1 MLKYRFPLHPSGW
14 AGTKGHKRRSK
25 AHSGLVPFGFRKE
38 KDTQERRTAALK
50 RWLKRIFYNPRHSK
64 PADENILRL
73 LMPSVVGIFI
83 CMVCLAGSTWA
94 WFSSSVQTAPQTIE
108 AASFDIS
115 AAVIDASGQPV
126 PSGQPL
132 QAGQKYT
139 VTLTAAGNA
148 PSGGYCEV
156 ESGAVFLYTET
167 ILPNELLAFTLIPDS
182 NAAYTFTAVWGK
194 YSGKPDI
201 TDGCTIEAEQ
211 PETGDETPALPANGQ
226 NAAEYVVQSGDT
238 LGKIAQEYGTAV
250 EKLAAYNGIE
260 NPNEIQIG
268 QTFKIPPEDYEIPSP
283 PAVSGG
289 KDEPAQQPAEAE
301 EPAEETP
308 PEQANPVTE
317 TMPADTPAVLQPT
330 SAASP
335 ESTESTGSEP
345 PEPDLSETDET
356 NEPQNTEAP
365 AT

>member
-1 MLKYRFPLHPSGW
+1 MK
-14 AGTKGHKRRSK
+14 
-25 AHSGLVPFGFRKE
+25 
-38 KDTQERRTAALK
+38 Q
-50 RWLKRIFYNPRHSK
+50 WLKSIFYTAKHQK
-64 PADENILRL
+64 PTDDNILRL
-73 LMPSVVGIFI
+73 LMPSAVGIAL

-108 AASFDIS
+108 AANYDIS

-194 YSGKPDI
+194 YSGKADI
-201 TDGCTIEAEQ
+201 TNGCTIGAEQ
-211 PETGDETPALPANGQ
+211 PETGDETPAPPISGQ

-283 PAVSGG
+283 PAVSDG

-308 PEQANPVTE
+308 PEQTNPVTE
-317 TMPADTPAVLQPT
+317 TMPADDPPAVSQPT
-330 SAASP
+330 SAATGSGDAEPAVPPASP

-356 NEPQNTEAP
+356 NESQSSQAP
-365 AT
+365 AG

>member
-1 MLKYRFPLHPSGW
+1 
-14 AGTKGHKRRSK
+14 
-25 AHSGLVPFGFRKE
+25 
-38 KDTQERRTAALK
+38 
-50 RWLKRIFYNPRHSK
+50 
-64 PADENILRL
+64 
-73 LMPSVVGIFI
+73 MPSVVGIFI

-94 WFSSSVQTAPQTIE
+94 WFSASVQTVAQTIE
-108 AASFDIS
+108 AANFDIS
-115 AAVIDASGQPV
+115 AAVTDKGGVSV
-126 PSGQPL
+126 PSDRPL
-132 QAGQKYT
+132 QAGQTYK

-148 PSGGYCEV
+148 PSGGYCKV
-156 ESGAVFLYTET
+156 EGGTDSLYTIT
-167 ILPNELLAFTLIPDS
+167 LLPGDTLTFTLIPEKD
-182 NAAYTFTAVWGK
+182 AVYTFTAVWGK
-194 YSGKPDI
+194 YSSEADI
-201 TDGCTIEAEQ
+201 TDGYTIGRAQPDTDAE
-211 PETGDETPALPANGQ
+211 TSSLPTDAH
-226 NAAEYVVQSGDT
+226 NAAGYVVQSGDT
-238 LGKIAQEYGTAV
+238 LGKIAQEYGTTV

-356 NEPQNTEAP
+356 NESQSSQAP
-365 AT
+365 AG

>member
-1 MLKYRFPLHPSGW
+1 M
-14 AGTKGHKRRSK
+14 
-25 AHSGLVPFGFRKE
+25 
-38 KDTQERRTAALK
+38 K

-94 WFSSSVQTAPQTIE
+94 WFSSSVQTVPQTIE
-108 AASFDIS
+108 VASFDI
-115 AAVIDASGQPV
+115 AVTVNDELV
-126 PSGQPL
+126 PSPVTL
-132 QAGQKYT
+132 EAGQQYT

-148 PSGGYCEV
+148 PSGGYCIV
-156 ESGAVFLYTET
+156 TNDTGAALLYTAT
-167 ILPNELLAFTLIPDS
+167 ILPNESLTFVLIPETE
-182 NAAYTFTAVWGK
+182 AAYTFTAVWGK
-194 YSGKPDI
+194 YSGKADI
-201 TDGCTIEAEQ
+201 TNGCTIGAEQ
-211 PETGDETPALPANGQ
+211 PETGEETSAPPISGQ

-268 QTFKIPPEDYEIPSP
+268 QTLEIPPEDYEIPSP

-317 TMPADTPAVLQPT
+317 TTPADTPAVLQPT

-335 ESTESTGSEP
+335 ESTEPTGGEP
-345 PEPDLSETDET
+345 PEPDFSETDET
-356 NEPQNTEAP
+356 NESQSSQTP
-365 AT
+365 AG

>member
-1 MLKYRFPLHPSGW
+1 M
-14 AGTKGHKRRSK
+14 
-25 AHSGLVPFGFRKE
+25 
-38 KDTQERRTAALK
+38 K
-50 RWLKRIFYNPRHSK
+50 RWLKRIFYTPRHSK
-64 PADENILRL
+64 PTDENILRL
-73 LMPSVVGIFI
+73 LMPSAVGIAL

-108 AASFDIS
+108 AANFDI
-115 AAVIDASGQPV
+115 AVTVNDEPV
-126 PSGQPL
+126 PSPVTL
-132 QAGQKYT
+132 EAGQQYT
-139 VTLTAAGNA
+139 VTLTAIGNA

-194 YSGKPDI
+194 YSGKADI
-201 TDGCTIEAEQ
+201 TNGCKIGAEQ
-211 PETGDETPALPANGQ
+211 PETGDETPAPPISGQ

-283 PAVSGG
+283 PAVSDG

-308 PEQANPVTE
+308 PEQSNPVTE
-317 TMPADTPAVLQPT
+317 NVSADDSPTVSQPADTPAATGSGDTEPAVPP
-330 SAASP
+330 ASP
-335 ESTESTGSEP
+335 ESTEPTGSEP
-345 PEPDLSETDET
+345 PEPDFSETDET
-356 NEPQNTEAP
+356 NESQSTQAP
-365 AT
+365 AE

>member
-1 MLKYRFPLHPSGW
+1 MK
-14 AGTKGHKRRSK
+14 
-25 AHSGLVPFGFRKE
+25 
-38 KDTQERRTAALK
+38 Q
-50 RWLKRIFYNPRHSK
+50 WLKSIFYTAKHQK
-64 PADENILRL
+64 PTDDNILRL
-73 LMPSVVGIFI
+73 LMPSAVGIAL

-108 AASFDIS
+108 AANYNI
-115 AAVIDASGQPV
+115 AVTVNGKPV
-126 PSGQPL
+126 SSPVTLEAEQIY
-132 QAGQKYT
+132 K

-156 ESGAVFLYTET
+156 ESGAVPLYTAAL
-167 ILPNELLAFTLIPDS
+167 LPSQTLSFTLIPEQS
-182 NAAYTFTAVWGK
+182 AVYTFTAVWGK
-194 YSGKPDI
+194 YSGKADI
-201 TDGCTIEAEQ
+201 TNGCTIETEQ
-211 PETGDETPALPANGQ
+211 PETGDETPAPPISGQ

-283 PAVSGG
+283 PAVSDG

-308 PEQANPVTE
+308 PEQTNPVTE
-317 TMPADTPAVLQPT
+317 TMPADDPPAVSQPT
-330 SAASP
+330 SAATGSGDAEPAVPPASP
-335 ESTESTGSEP
+335 ESTESTSSEP

-356 NEPQNTEAP
+356 NESQSSQAP
-365 AT
+365 AG

>member
-1 MLKYRFPLHPSGW
+1 MK
-14 AGTKGHKRRSK
+14 
-25 AHSGLVPFGFRKE
+25 
-38 KDTQERRTAALK
+38 Q
-50 RWLKRIFYNPRHSK
+50 WLKRIFYMPKHSK
-64 PADENILRL
+64 PTDENILRL
-73 LMPSVVGIFI
+73 LMPSVVGIAL

-108 AASFDIS
+108 AANFDI
-115 AAVIDASGQPV
+115 AVTVNDELV
-126 PSGQPL
+126 PSPVTL
-132 QAGQKYT
+132 EAGQIYK
-139 VTLTAAGNA
+139 VTLTATGNA

-156 ESGAVFLYTET
+156 ESGAVSLYTET

-194 YSGKPDI
+194 YSGKADI
-201 TDGCTIEAEQ
+201 TNGCTIGTEQ
-211 PETGDETPALPANGQ
+211 PETGDETSAPPANEQ

-283 PAVSGG
+283 PAVSDG
-289 KDEPAQQPAEAE
+289 KDEPAQQPAENE

-308 PEQANPVTE
+308 SEQANPVTE
-317 TMPADTPAVLQPT
+317 NVSADDSPTVSQPADTPAATGSGDTEPAVPP
-330 SAASP
+330 ASP

-356 NEPQNTEAP
+356 NESQSSQAP
-365 AT
+365 AG

>member
-1 MLKYRFPLHPSGW
+1 MK
-14 AGTKGHKRRSK
+14 
-25 AHSGLVPFGFRKE
+25 
-38 KDTQERRTAALK
+38 Q
-50 RWLKRIFYNPRHSK
+50 WLKRIFYTPRHSK
-64 PADENILRL
+64 PTDENILRL
-73 LMPSVVGIFI
+73 LMPSAVGIAL
-83 CMVCLAGSTWA
+83 CMICLAGSTWA
-94 WFSSSVQTAPQTIE
+94 WFSASVQTAPQTIE
-108 AASFDIS
+108 AANFDI
-115 AAVIDASGQPV
+115 AVTVNGKPV
-126 PSGQPL
+126 FSPVTL
-132 QAGQKYT
+132 EAGQQYT

-156 ESGAVFLYTET
+156 ESGAVSLYTAAL
-167 ILPNELLAFTLIPDS
+167 LPSQTLSFTLIPEQS
-182 NAAYTFTAVWGK
+182 AVYTFTAVWGK
-194 YSGKPDI
+194 YSGKADI
-201 TDGCTIEAEQ
+201 TNGCTIEAEQ
-211 PETGDETPALPANGQ
+211 PETGDETPAPPISGQ

-283 PAVSGG
+283 PAVSDG

-308 PEQANPVTE
+308 PEQTNPVTE
-317 TMPADTPAVLQPT
+317 TMPADDPPAVSQPT
-330 SAASP
+330 SAATGSGDAEPAVPPASP

-356 NEPQNTEAP
+356 NESQSSRAP
-365 AT
+365 AG

>member
-108 AASFDIS
+108 AANYDIS
-115 AAVIDASGQPV
+115 ADVIDASGQPV

-139 VTLTAAGNA
+139 VTLTATGNA

-156 ESGAVFLYTET
+156 KGGAVPLYTET
-167 ILPNELLAFTLIPDS
+167 ILPDRSLTFTLIPETD
-182 NAAYTFTAVWGK
+182 AVYTFTAIWGK
-194 YSGKPDI
+194 YSGEPDI
-201 TDGCTIEAEQ
+201 TNGCTIEAEQ
-211 PETGDETPALPANGQ
+211 PETGDETPAPPANGQ

-238 LGKIAQEYGTAV
+238 LWEIARAQNTTV
-250 EKLAAYNGIE
+250 EELAAYNNISD
-260 NPNEIQIG
+260 PASLQTG
-268 QTFKIPPEDYEIPSP
+268 QTLEIPPKDYEIPSP
-283 PAVSGG
+283 PAVSEDN
-289 KDEPAQQPAEAE
+289 DEPAQQPAEAE

-308 PEQANPVTE
+308 SEQSNPVTE

-345 PEPDLSETDET
+345 PEPDFSETDET
-356 NEPQNTEAP
+356 NESQSSQAP
-365 AT
+365 AG

>member
-1 MLKYRFPLHPSGW
+1 MK
-14 AGTKGHKRRSK
+14 
-25 AHSGLVPFGFRKE
+25 
-38 KDTQERRTAALK
+38 Q
-50 RWLKRIFYNPRHSK
+50 WLKRIFYMPKHSK
-64 PADENILRL
+64 PTDENILRL
-73 LMPSVVGIFI
+73 LMPSVVGIAL

-108 AASFDIS
+108 AANFDI
-115 AAVIDASGQPV
+115 AVTVNDELV
-126 PSGQPL
+126 PSPVTL
-132 QAGQKYT
+132 EAGQIYK
-139 VTLTAAGNA
+139 VTLTATGNA

-156 ESGAVFLYTET
+156 ESGAVPLYTAAL
-167 ILPNELLAFTLIPDS
+167 LPSQTLSFTLIPEQS
-182 NAAYTFTAVWGK
+182 AVYTFTAVWGK
-194 YSGKPDI
+194 YSGKADI
-201 TDGCTIEAEQ
+201 TNGCTIGAEQ
-211 PETGDETPALPANGQ
+211 PETGDETPAPPISGQ

-238 LGKIAQEYGTAV
+238 LWEIARAQNTTV
-250 EKLAAYNGIE
+250 EELAAYNNISD
-260 NPNEIQIG
+260 PASLQTG
-268 QTFKIPPEDYEIPSP
+268 QTLEIPPKDYEIPSP

-356 NEPQNTEAP
+356 NESQSSQAP
-365 AT
+365 AG

>member
-1 MLKYRFPLHPSGW
+1 MK
-14 AGTKGHKRRSK
+14 
-25 AHSGLVPFGFRKE
+25 
-38 KDTQERRTAALK
+38 Q
-50 RWLKRIFYNPRHSK
+50 WLKSIFYTAKHQK
-64 PADENILRL
+64 PTDDNILRL
-73 LMPSVVGIFI
+73 LMPSAVGIAL

-108 AASFDIS
+108 AANYDIS

-194 YSGKPDI
+194 YSGKADI
-201 TDGCTIEAEQ
+201 TNGCTIGAEQ
-211 PETGDETPALPANGQ
+211 PETGDETPAPPISGQ

-268 QTFKIPPEDYEIPSP
+268 QTFKIPPKDYEIPSP
-283 PAVSGG
+283 PAVSDG

-308 PEQANPVTE
+308 PEQSNPVTE
-317 TMPADTPAVLQPT
+317 TMPADEPPAVSQLAETLAETGSGNAEP
-330 SAASP
+330 AVPPASP

-356 NEPQNTEAP
+356 NESQSSQAP
-365 AT
+365 AG

>member
-1 MLKYRFPLHPSGW
+1 MK
-14 AGTKGHKRRSK
+14 
-25 AHSGLVPFGFRKE
+25 
-38 KDTQERRTAALK
+38 Q
-50 RWLKRIFYNPRHSK
+50 WLKRIYIPKHSK
-64 PADENILRL
+64 PTDDNILRL
-73 LMPSVVGIFI
+73 LMPSAVGIAL

-108 AASFDIS
+108 AANYNI
-115 AAVIDASGQPV
+115 AVTVNGKQVSSPV
-126 PSGQPL
+126 TL
-132 QAGQKYT
+132 EAGQIYK

-201 TDGCTIEAEQ
+201 TDGCTIGAEQ
-211 PETGDETPALPANGQ
+211 PETGDETPAPPISGQ

-268 QTFKIPPEDYEIPSP
+268 QTFKIPPKDYEIPSP
-283 PAVSGG
+283 PAVSDG

-308 PEQANPVTE
+308 PEQSNPVTE
-317 TMPADTPAVLQPT
+317 TMPADEPPAVPQLAETLAETGSGNAEP
-330 SAASP
+330 AVPPASP

-356 NEPQNTEAP
+356 NESQSSQAP
-365 AT
+365 AG

>member
-1 MLKYRFPLHPSGW
+1 MR
-14 AGTKGHKRRSK
+14 
-25 AHSGLVPFGFRKE
+25 E
-38 KDTQERRTAALK
+38 
-50 RWLKRIFYNPRHSK
+50 WLKRIFYIPKHEK
-64 PADENILRL
+64 PSDENILRL
-73 LMPSVVGIFI
+73 LMPSVVGIAL

-94 WFSSSVQTAPQTIE
+94 WFSASIQTVAQTIE
-108 AASFDIS
+108 AANYNI
-115 AAVIDASGQPV
+115 AVTVNGKPV
-126 PSGQPL
+126 SSPVTL
-132 QAGQKYT
+132 EAGQKYT
-139 VTLTAAGNA
+139 VTLTAIGNA

-182 NAAYTFTAVWGK
+182 NAAYTFTAVWGE
-194 YSGKPDI
+194 YSGGADI
-201 TDGCTIEAEQ
+201 TNNCVIGQEET
-211 PETGDETPALPANGQ
+211 ETGEETPAPPISGQ

-238 LGKIAQEYGTAV
+238 LWEIARAQNTTV
-250 EKLAAYNGIE
+250 EELAAYNNISD
-260 NPNEIQIG
+260 PASLQTG
-268 QTFKIPPEDYEIPSP
+268 QTLEIPPEDYEIPSP

-335 ESTESTGSEP
+335 ESTEPTGSEP
-345 PEPDLSETDET
+345 PEPDFSETDET
-356 NEPQNTEAP
+356 NESQSSQAP
-365 AT
+365 AG